1 MLLHQ
6 LLINDALMIDMSMS
20 LCNFMI
26 HHNILLPDLISRVVQ
41 MPIAPEIMLPLLHNT
56 HYKQYMLIYPF
67 GFRKHEI
74 CLRLE
79 HAEVDLV
86 VEEFAMVQIVNG
98 YLHFACYRDTSLH
111 VDFQDMLMIETLRL
125 MMILFGSPVPVC
137 MSINVDDPEYFEKF
151 ARDIQKRVVLY
162 KK

>member
-6 LLINDALMIDMSMS
+6 LLSNEALMIDLAMS
-20 LCNFMI
+20 LCNFI
-26 HHNILLPDLISRVVQ
+26 IDHHILLPDLISHVIK
-41 MPIAPEIMLPLLHNT
+41 MPVAPEIMLPLLHNT

-86 VEEFAMVQIVNG
+86 VEEFSMVQVVNG

-111 VDFQDMLMIETLRL
+111 VDFQDMLVIEALRI
-125 MMILFGSPVPVC
+125 MMILFDSPAPVC

-151 ARDIQKRVVLY
+151 AHEIQKRVILY